1 MFKARP
7 SFLSPR
13 PAAIACLAFIAA
25 LSNPSAGHAAEA
37 NATNW
42 YFSPH
47 LTEDRNPALCQA
59 LERAVVGRFFTTK
72 EMDNLE
78 DEPALNG
85 PDIE

>member
-47 LTEDRNPALCQA
+47 LTEDCNPALCHAAQI
-59 LERAVVGRFFTTK
+59 AVMRIASYRGG
-72 EMDNLE
+72 D
-78 DEPALNG
+78 LNDDG
-85 PDIE
+85 KAELLSQM